1 MAPLHSESCQSKR
14 ITSRRNKQRLLQQ
27 NRHEGKLSLPS
38 SVAHTRAREIS
49 FCDFGCA
56 RRPRSRRRGSCAQR
70 HTLSPRS
77 GWWATSTAV
86 AAGRCR
92 GFRFEFCGCGSGMEL
107 TRSGRSGMRAP
118 GWRELRG
125 RLRRSP
131 LCRECGHCFQC
142 WFLSHCIS
150 QVTGSIC
157 SSHRFEALMIF
168 HDGIPRLTR
177 RTS

>member
-125 RLRRSP
+125 RLRRTRMRP
-131 LCRECGHCFQC
+131 LLSVLVPQPLHLPGHRVYLFQ
-142 WFLSHCIS
+142 
-150 QVTGSIC
+150 
-157 SSHRFEALMIF
+157 SSVRGFDDL
-168 HDGIPRLTR
+168 P
-177 RTS
+177 